1 MSLLPLLAQIK
12 KFFAKSYALLSSGM
26 QKLYALI
33 LVHIYDIFFISQ
45 KLEENWKNGNCK
57 VRVIKLDVHRHNNSD
72 HQDFV
77 KDLLAMDAQ
86 LLVVGF
92 IHGEIKLYDRKSLN
106 LIKVCTCIF
115 Y

>member
-12 KFFAKSYALLSSGM
+12 KFFAKSSALLRHA
-26 QKLYALI
+26 KIIYALI